1 MRSYRDEHILT
12 ARRQSSTVSIL
23 RQNTPELSRTGEWND
38 GIVGSVEETDAPL
51 VAPLVYFA
59 IASYCLQ
66 GKMLIHEHFLCY

>member
-1 MRSYRDEHILT
+1 M
-12 ARRQSSTVSIL
+12 
-23 RQNTPELSRTGEWND
+23 

-66 GKMLIHEHFLCY
+66 GKMLIHEHILCY